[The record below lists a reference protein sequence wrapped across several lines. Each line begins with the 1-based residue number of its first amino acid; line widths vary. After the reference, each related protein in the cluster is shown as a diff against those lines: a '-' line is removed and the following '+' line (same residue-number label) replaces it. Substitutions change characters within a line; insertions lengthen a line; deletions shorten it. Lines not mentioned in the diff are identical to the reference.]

1 MFILVKFIEDYIVRN
16 YLVENGVIWVFNLF
30 YVFYMGGVWECL
42 IGVVWRIFDV
52 MFLCNYGNFIYE
64 IFFIFMVEV
73 IVIVNVRFLIII
85 FYDFELFCLLIFF
98 LLLIKKFLLV
108 IFLIL
113 DFGWKDMLRS

>member
-1 MFILVKFIEDYIVRN
+1 MFILVKFIDDYIVRN
-16 YLVENGVIWVFNLF
+16 YLVENKVIWVFNLF

-98 LLLIKKFLLV
+98 LLLI
-108 IFLIL
+108 
-113 DFGWKDMLRS
+113 